1 MKRVVIGDRTCLVVD
16 VRGRLMVDDADSLM
30 LDAADCLM
38 PAGVGGPGA
47 ASVGGSEAA
56 GAGYCSGG
64 EGKGPVLFV
73 QLSAKHEAKGMDE
86 EIRLLKSMC
95 SRGFVLVA
103 VVLDDWTGALMPW
116 EDEAVTRKRM
126 KRKGDNSNEVKRENV
141 LGDRGNRG
149 GAEVERGAC
158 GDGELKRGVC
168 GYGEPKRDVCGD
180 GDLKRDVCGDG
191 DLKRDACGDGELKR
205 GACGEAEETLAYIED
220 VLLPCIRRAYGDIPC
235 VLAGYS
241 LGGLF
246 ALWAAYRTESFD
258 GICAVSPSLWV
269 RGWDAYAEGRVACA
283 DAVYLS
289 LGDKEERAR
298 NVRMAAV
305 GDCVRRQA
313 SRLTRQLAEGK
324 TVFEWN
330 RGGHFD
336 DEPGRMARGLAWTAE
351 RV

>member
-1 MKRVVIGDRTCLVVD
+1 
-16 VRGRLMVDDADSLM
+16 MVDDADSLM
-30 LDAADCLM
+30 VDGADSLM

-95 SRGFVLVA
+95 SRGFVFVA

-126 KRKGDNSNEVKRENV
+126 KRKGDNSNEVKRENA

-149 GAEVERGAC
+149 GAEVECGAC
-158 GDGELKRGVC
+158 GDGELKRGA
-168 GYGEPKRDVCGD
+168 Y
-180 GDLKRDVCGDG
+180 
-191 DLKRDACGDGELKR
+191 
-205 GACGEAEETLAYIED
+205 GEAEETLAYIED
-220 VLLPCIRRAYGDIPC
+220 VLLPCIRRAYGDMPC

-289 LGDKEERAR
+289 LGEKEERAR
-298 NVRMAAV
+298 NLRMAAV

>member
-16 VRGRLMVDDADSLM
+16 VRGCLMVDDADSLM
-30 LDAADCLM
+30 VDGADSLM

-95 SRGFVLVA
+95 SRGFVFVA

-149 GAEVERGAC
+149 GAEVECGAC
-158 GDGELKRGVC
+158 GDGELKRGA
-168 GYGEPKRDVCGD
+168 Y
-180 GDLKRDVCGDG
+180 
-191 DLKRDACGDGELKR
+191 
-205 GACGEAEETLAYIED
+205 GEAEETLAYIED
-220 VLLPCIRRAYGDIPC
+220 VLLPCIRRAYGDMPC

-336 DEPGRMARGLAWTAE
+336 DEPRRMTRGLAWTAE

>member
-30 LDAADCLM
+30 VDAADCLM

-95 SRGFVLVA
+95 SRGFVFVA

-149 GAEVERGAC
+149 GAEVEC
-158 GDGELKRGVC
+158 
-168 GYGEPKRDVCGD
+168 
-180 GDLKRDVCGDG
+180 
-191 DLKRDACGDGELKR
+191 DACGDGELKR
-205 GACGEAEETLAYIED
+205 GAYGEAEETLAYIED
-220 VLLPCIRRAYGDIPC
+220 VLLPWMRRAYGDMPC
-235 VLAGYS
+235 VLGGYS

-246 ALWAAYRTESFD
+246 ALWAAYRAESFD

>member
-30 LDAADCLM
+30 VDGADCLM

-95 SRGFVLVA
+95 SRGFVFVA

-149 GAEVERGAC
+149 GAEVECGAC
-158 GDGELKRGVC
+158 GDGELKRG
-168 GYGEPKRDVCGD
+168 
-180 GDLKRDVCGDG
+180 
-191 DLKRDACGDGELKR
+191 ACGDGEPKR
-205 GACGEAEETLAYIED
+205 GVCGEAEETLAYIED
-220 VLLPCIRRAYGDIPC
+220 VLLPWMRRAYGDMPC
-235 VLAGYS
+235 VLGGYS

-269 RGWDAYAEGRVACA
+269 RGWDAYAEGRVPCA

-336 DEPGRMARGLAWTAE
+336 DEPRRMARGLAWTAE

>member
-1 MKRVVIGDRTCLVVD
+1 MIGDRTCLVVD

-30 LDAADCLM
+30 VDGADSLM

-95 SRGFVLVA
+95 SRGFVFVA

-149 GAEVERGAC
+149 GAEVECGAC
-158 GDGELKRGVC
+158 GDGELKRGA
-168 GYGEPKRDVCGD
+168 Y
-180 GDLKRDVCGDG
+180 
-191 DLKRDACGDGELKR
+191 
-205 GACGEAEETLAYIED
+205 GEAEETLAYIED
-220 VLLPCIRRAYGDIPC
+220 VLLPCIRRAYGDMPC

-313 SRLTRQLAEGK
+313 SRLTRQFTEGK

>member
-1 MKRVVIGDRTCLVVD
+1 MIGDRTCLVFD
-16 VRGRLMVDDADSLM
+16 VRGGLMADGADSLM
-30 LDAADCLM
+30 T
-38 PAGVGGPGA
+38 AGVGSSGTAG
-47 ASVGGSEAA
+47 VGS
-56 GAGYCSGG
+56 CSGG

-73 QLSAKHEAKGMDE
+73 QLSARHEAKGMDE

-95 SRGFVLVA
+95 LRGFVFVA

-126 KRKGDNSNEVKRENV
+126 RRKGDNSNEVKRENV

-149 GAEVERGAC
+149 GAEVEC
-158 GDGELKRGVC
+158 GV
-168 GYGEPKRDVCGD
+168 
-180 GDLKRDVCGDG
+180 
-191 DLKRDACGDGELKR
+191 CGDGELKR
-205 GACGEAEETLAYIED
+205 GACGDAEPQRGVCGDGELKRGAYGDAEETLAYIED
-220 VLLPCIRRAYGDIPC
+220 VLLPWMRRAYGDMPC
-235 VLAGYS
+235 VLGGYS

-258 GICAVSPSLWV
+258 GICAVSPSLWIK
-269 RGWDAYAEGRVACA
+269 GWDAYAEGRVACA

-289 LGDKEERAR
+289 LGDKEKRVR

-313 SRLTRQLAEGK
+313 SRLTRQFAEGK

>member
-1 MKRVVIGDRTCLVVD
+1 MIGDRTCLVVD
-16 VRGRLMVDDADSLM
+16 VRGRLMVDDADSM
-30 LDAADCLM
+30 MVDAADCLM

-95 SRGFVLVA
+95 SRGFVFVA

-149 GAEVERGAC
+149 GAEVECDAC
-158 GDGELKRGVC
+158 GDGE
-168 GYGEPKRDVCGD
+168 
-180 GDLKRDVCGDG
+180 
-191 DLKRDACGDGELKR
+191 LKRDACGDGELKR
-205 GACGEAEETLAYIED
+205 GAYGEAEETLAYIED
-220 VLLPCIRRAYGDIPC
+220 VLLPWMRRAYGDMPC
-235 VLAGYS
+235 VLGGYS

-246 ALWAAYRTESFD
+246 ALWAAYRAESFD

>member
-1 MKRVVIGDRTCLVVD
+1 MIGDRTCLVVD

-30 LDAADCLM
+30 VDAADCLM

-95 SRGFVLVA
+95 SRGFVFVA

-126 KRKGDNSNEVKRENV
+126 KRKGDNSNEVKRENA

-149 GAEVERGAC
+149 GAEVEC
-158 GDGELKRGVC
+158 GVCGYGELKRGVC
-168 GYGEPKRDVCGD
+168 GYGEPKR
-180 GDLKRDVCGDG
+180 
-191 DLKRDACGDGELKR
+191 
-205 GACGEAEETLAYIED
+205 GAYGEAEETLAYIED
-220 VLLPCIRRAYGDIPC
+220 VLLPWIKRAYGGMPC

>member
-1 MKRVVIGDRTCLVVD
+1 
-16 VRGRLMVDDADSLM
+16 MVDDADSLM
-30 LDAADCLM
+30 VDAADCLM

-64 EGKGPVLFV
+64 EGKGPVLFM
-73 QLSAKHEAKGMDE
+73 QLSATHEAKGMDE

-95 SRGFVLVA
+95 SRGFVFVA

-149 GAEVERGAC
+149 GAEVECGA
-158 GDGELKRGVC
+158 
-168 GYGEPKRDVCGD
+168 
-180 GDLKRDVCGDG
+180 CGDG

-220 VLLPCIRRAYGDIPC
+220 VLLPWIRRAYGDMPC

-269 RGWDAYAEGRVACA
+269 RGWDAYAEGRVPCA

-324 TVFEWN
+324 TVFEWS

>member
-1 MKRVVIGDRTCLVVD
+1 
-16 VRGRLMVDDADSLM
+16 MVDDADSLM
-30 LDAADCLM
+30 VDAADCLM

-95 SRGFVLVA
+95 SRGFVFVA

-149 GAEVERGAC
+149 GAEVECGAC

-168 GYGEPKRDVCGD
+168 GYGEPKRD
-180 GDLKRDVCGDG
+180 
-191 DLKRDACGDGELKR
+191 AY
-205 GACGEAEETLAYIED
+205 GEAEETLAYIED
-220 VLLPCIRRAYGDIPC
+220 VLLPWIRRAYGGMPC

>member
-1 MKRVVIGDRTCLVVD
+1 MKRVVIGDRICLVVD

-30 LDAADCLM
+30 VDGADSLM

-47 ASVGGSEAA
+47 ASVGGSETA

-95 SRGFVLVA
+95 SRGFVFVA

-149 GAEVERGAC
+149 GAEVECGA
-158 GDGELKRGVC
+158 
-168 GYGEPKRDVCGD
+168 
-180 GDLKRDVCGDG
+180 CGDG

-220 VLLPCIRRAYGDIPC
+220 VLLPWIRRAYGDMPC

>member
-1 MKRVVIGDRTCLVVD
+1 
-16 VRGRLMVDDADSLM
+16 MVDDADSLM
-30 LDAADCLM
+30 VDGADSLM

-95 SRGFVLVA
+95 SRGFVFVA

-126 KRKGDNSNEVKRENV
+126 KRKGDNSNEGKRENA

-149 GAEVERGAC
+149 GAEVEC
-158 GDGELKRGVC
+158 GVCGYGELKRGVC
-168 GYGEPKRDVCGD
+168 GYGEPKR
-180 GDLKRDVCGDG
+180 
-191 DLKRDACGDGELKR
+191 
-205 GACGEAEETLAYIED
+205 GAYGEAEETLAYIED
-220 VLLPCIRRAYGDIPC
+220 VLLPCIRRAYGDMPC

>member
-1 MKRVVIGDRTCLVVD
+1 MERVVIGDRTCLVVD
-16 VRGRLMVDDADSLM
+16 VRGRLMVDDADSM
-30 LDAADCLM
+30 MVDAADCLM

-95 SRGFVLVA
+95 SRGFVFVA

-149 GAEVERGAC
+149 GAEVECDAC
-158 GDGELKRGVC
+158 GDGDLKRGVC
-168 GYGEPKRDVCGD
+168 GYGEPKRDVCG
-180 GDLKRDVCGDG
+180 
-191 DLKRDACGDGELKR
+191 
-205 GACGEAEETLAYIED
+205 EAEETLAYIED
-220 VLLPCIRRAYGDIPC
+220 VLLPWIRRAYGDMPC

-269 RGWDAYAEGRVACA
+269 RGWDAYAEGRVPCA

>member
-1 MKRVVIGDRTCLVVD
+1 MIGDRTCLVVD
-16 VRGRLMVDDADSLM
+16 VRGCLMVDDADSLM
-30 LDAADCLM
+30 VDAADCLM

-56 GAGYCSGG
+56 GVGYCSGG

-95 SRGFVLVA
+95 SRGFVFVA

-149 GAEVERGAC
+149 GAEVECGAC
-158 GDGELKRGVC
+158 GD
-168 GYGEPKRDVCGD
+168 GEPKRDVCGD
-180 GDLKRDVCGDG
+180 GDLKRD
-191 DLKRDACGDGELKR
+191 
-205 GACGEAEETLAYIED
+205 ACGEAEETLAYIED
-220 VLLPCIRRAYGDIPC
+220 VLLPCIRRAYGDMPC

-246 ALWAAYRTESFD
+246 ALWAAYRAESFD

-313 SRLTRQLAEGK
+313 SRLTRQFTEGK

-336 DEPGRMARGLAWTAE
+336 DESGRMARGLAWTAE

>member
-30 LDAADCLM
+30 VDAADCLM

-95 SRGFVLVA
+95 SRGFVFVA

-126 KRKGDNSNEVKRENV
+126 KRKGDNSNEVKRENA

-149 GAEVERGAC
+149 GAEVECGAC

-168 GYGEPKRDVCGD
+168 GYGEPKR
-180 GDLKRDVCGDG
+180 
-191 DLKRDACGDGELKR
+191 
-205 GACGEAEETLAYIED
+205 GAYGEAEETLAYIED
-220 VLLPCIRRAYGDIPC
+220 VLLPWIKRAYGGMPC

>member
-1 MKRVVIGDRTCLVVD
+1 MERVVIGDRTCLVVD
-16 VRGRLMVDDADSLM
+16 VRGCLMVDDADSLM
-30 LDAADCLM
+30 VDAADCLM

-95 SRGFVLVA
+95 SRGFVFVA

-149 GAEVERGAC
+149 GAEVECGA
-158 GDGELKRGVC
+158 
-168 GYGEPKRDVCGD
+168 CGD

-191 DLKRDACGDGELKR
+191 DLKR
-205 GACGEAEETLAYIED
+205 GAYGEAEETLAYIED
-220 VLLPCIRRAYGDIPC
+220 VLLPCIRRAYGDMPC

-313 SRLTRQLAEGK
+313 SRLTRQFTEGK

>member
-1 MKRVVIGDRTCLVVD
+1 MIGDRTCLVVD

-30 LDAADCLM
+30 VDAADCLM

-95 SRGFVLVA
+95 SRGFVFVA

-126 KRKGDNSNEVKRENV
+126 RRKGDNSNEVKRENV

-168 GYGEPKRDVCGD
+168 GYGEPKR
-180 GDLKRDVCGDG
+180 
-191 DLKRDACGDGELKR
+191 
-205 GACGEAEETLAYIED
+205 GAYGEAEETLAYIEY
-220 VLLPCIRRAYGDIPC
+220 VLLPCIRRAYGDMPC

-305 GDCVRRQA
+305 GDCVRCQA

>member
-1 MKRVVIGDRTCLVVD
+1 MIGDRTCLVVD
-16 VRGRLMVDDADSLM
+16 VRGCLMVDDADSLM
-30 LDAADCLM
+30 VDGADSLM

-95 SRGFVLVA
+95 SRGFVFVA

-149 GAEVERGAC
+149 GAEVECGA
-158 GDGELKRGVC
+158 
-168 GYGEPKRDVCGD
+168 
-180 GDLKRDVCGDG
+180 CGDG

-220 VLLPCIRRAYGDIPC
+220 VLLPWIRRAYGDMPC

-269 RGWDAYAEGRVACA
+269 RGWDAYAEGRVPCA

>member
-1 MKRVVIGDRTCLVVD
+1 MERVVIGDRTCLVFD
-16 VRGRLMVDDADSLM
+16 VRGCLMVDDADSLM
-30 LDAADCLM
+30 VNDADSLM
-38 PAGVGGPGA
+38 AAGVGGPGA
-47 ASVGGSEAA
+47 ASVGGYEAA
-56 GAGYCSGG
+56 GVGYCSGG

-86 EIRLLKSMC
+86 EMRLLKSMC
-95 SRGFVLVA
+95 SRGFVFVA

-126 KRKGDNSNEVKRENV
+126 KRKGDDSNGVMGEDV
-141 LGDRGNRG
+141 LGDSGNRG
-149 GAEVERGAC
+149 GVEVECGVS
-158 GDGELKRGVC
+158 GDGELKRDAC
-168 GYGEPKRDVCGD
+168 GDAEPKRGV
-180 GDLKRDVCGDG
+180 
-191 DLKRDACGDGELKR
+191 CGDGELKR
-205 GACGEAEETLAYIED
+205 GAYGDAEETLAYIED
-220 VLLPCIRRAYGDIPC
+220 VLLPWMRRTYGDMPC
-235 VLAGYS
+235 VLGGYS

-269 RGWDAYAEGRVACA
+269 RGWDAYAEERVACA

-298 NVRMAAV
+298 TVRMAAV

-313 SRLTRQLAEGK
+313 SRLTRQFAEGK

>member
-30 LDAADCLM
+30 ADAADCLM

-95 SRGFVLVA
+95 SRGFVFVA

-149 GAEVERGAC
+149 GAEVECDAC
-158 GDGELKRGVC
+158 GDGELKRGV
-168 GYGEPKRDVCGD
+168 
-180 GDLKRDVCGDG
+180 
-191 DLKRDACGDGELKR
+191 CGDGELKR

-220 VLLPCIRRAYGDIPC
+220 VLLPWIKRAYGGMPC

>member
-1 MKRVVIGDRTCLVVD
+1 MIGDRTCLVVD

-30 LDAADCLM
+30 VDGADSLM

-56 GAGYCSGG
+56 GVGYCSGG

-95 SRGFVLVA
+95 SRGFVFVA

-149 GAEVERGAC
+149 GAEVECGAC
-158 GDGELKRGVC
+158 GDGELKRGA
-168 GYGEPKRDVCGD
+168 Y
-180 GDLKRDVCGDG
+180 
-191 DLKRDACGDGELKR
+191 
-205 GACGEAEETLAYIED
+205 GEAEETLAYIED
-220 VLLPCIRRAYGDIPC
+220 VLLPCIRRAYGDMPC

-313 SRLTRQLAEGK
+313 SRLTRQFTEGK

-336 DEPGRMARGLAWTAE
+336 DESGRMARGLAWTAE

>member
-1 MKRVVIGDRTCLVVD
+1 MERVVIGDRTCLVVD
-16 VRGRLMVDDADSLM
+16 VRGCLMVDDADSLM
-30 LDAADCLM
+30 VDAADCLM

-56 GAGYCSGG
+56 GAGYCCGG

-95 SRGFVLVA
+95 SRGFVFVA

-149 GAEVERGAC
+149 GAEVECGA
-158 GDGELKRGVC
+158 
-168 GYGEPKRDVCGD
+168 
-180 GDLKRDVCGDG
+180 CGDG

-220 VLLPCIRRAYGDIPC
+220 VLLPWIRRAYGDMPC

>member
-1 MKRVVIGDRTCLVVD
+1 
-16 VRGRLMVDDADSLM
+16 MVDDADSLM
-30 LDAADCLM
+30 VDAADCLM

-95 SRGFVLVA
+95 SRGFVFVA

-149 GAEVERGAC
+149 GAEVECGA
-158 GDGELKRGVC
+158 
-168 GYGEPKRDVCGD
+168 
-180 GDLKRDVCGDG
+180 CGDG

-220 VLLPCIRRAYGDIPC
+220 VLLPWIRRAYGDMPC

>member
-1 MKRVVIGDRTCLVVD
+1 MIGDRTCLVVD
-16 VRGRLMVDDADSLM
+16 VRGCLMVDDADSLM
-30 LDAADCLM
+30 VDAADCLM

-95 SRGFVLVA
+95 SRGFVFVA

-126 KRKGDNSNEVKRENV
+126 KRKVDDSNGVKREDV
-141 LGDRGNRG
+141 LEDRGNRG
-149 GAEVERGAC
+149 GAEVECGA
-158 GDGELKRGVC
+158 
-168 GYGEPKRDVCGD
+168 
-180 GDLKRDVCGDG
+180 CGDG

-220 VLLPCIRRAYGDIPC
+220 VLLPWIRRAYGDMPC

-269 RGWDAYAEGRVACA
+269 RGWDAYAEGRVPCA

>member
-1 MKRVVIGDRTCLVVD
+1 MERVVIGDRTCLVVD
-16 VRGRLMVDDADSLM
+16 VRGCLMVDDADSLM
-30 LDAADCLM
+30 VDAADCLM

-95 SRGFVLVA
+95 SRGFVFVA

-158 GDGELKRGVC
+158 GDGELKRGAC
-168 GYGEPKRDVCGD
+168 GYGEPKRD
-180 GDLKRDVCGDG
+180 
-191 DLKRDACGDGELKR
+191 AY
-205 GACGEAEETLAYIED
+205 GEAEETLAYIED
-220 VLLPCIRRAYGDIPC
+220 VLLPWIRRAYGDMPC

-289 LGDKEERAR
+289 LGDTEERAR

-313 SRLTRQLAEGK
+313 SRLTRQFTEGK

>member
-1 MKRVVIGDRTCLVVD
+1 MIGDRTCLVVD

-30 LDAADCLM
+30 VDGADSLM

-95 SRGFVLVA
+95 SRGFVFVA

-126 KRKGDNSNEVKRENV
+126 KRKVDDSNGVKREDV
-141 LGDRGNRG
+141 LEDRGNRG
-149 GAEVERGAC
+149 GAEVECGA
-158 GDGELKRGVC
+158 
-168 GYGEPKRDVCGD
+168 
-180 GDLKRDVCGDG
+180 CGDG

-220 VLLPCIRRAYGDIPC
+220 VLLPWIRRAYGDMPC

-246 ALWAAYRTESFD
+246 ALWAAYRVENFD

>member
-30 LDAADCLM
+30 VDAADCLM

-95 SRGFVLVA
+95 SRGFVFVA

-126 KRKGDNSNEVKRENV
+126 RRKGDNSNEVKRENV

-168 GYGEPKRDVCGD
+168 GYGEPKR
-180 GDLKRDVCGDG
+180 
-191 DLKRDACGDGELKR
+191 
-205 GACGEAEETLAYIED
+205 GAYGEAEETLAYIED
-220 VLLPCIRRAYGDIPC
+220 VLLPWIKRAYGGMPC

>member
-1 MKRVVIGDRTCLVVD
+1 MECVVIGDRTCLVVD

-30 LDAADCLM
+30 VDAADCLM

-95 SRGFVLVA
+95 SRGFVFVA

-126 KRKGDNSNEVKRENV
+126 KRKGDNSNEVKRENA

-149 GAEVERGAC
+149 GAEVECGAC

-168 GYGEPKRDVCGD
+168 GYGEPKR
-180 GDLKRDVCGDG
+180 
-191 DLKRDACGDGELKR
+191 
-205 GACGEAEETLAYIED
+205 GAYGEAEETLAYIED
-220 VLLPCIRRAYGDIPC
+220 VLLPWIKRAYGGMPC

>member
-1 MKRVVIGDRTCLVVD
+1 
-16 VRGRLMVDDADSLM
+16 MVDDADSLM
-30 LDAADCLM
+30 VDAADCLM
-38 PAGVGGPGA
+38 AAGVGGPGA

-95 SRGFVLVA
+95 SRGFVFVA

-149 GAEVERGAC
+149 GAKVECGAC
-158 GDGELKRGVC
+158 GDGELKRGA
-168 GYGEPKRDVCGD
+168 Y
-180 GDLKRDVCGDG
+180 
-191 DLKRDACGDGELKR
+191 
-205 GACGEAEETLAYIED
+205 GEAEETLAYIED
-220 VLLPCIRRAYGDIPC
+220 VLLPCIRRAYGDMPC

>member
-1 MKRVVIGDRTCLVVD
+1 
-16 VRGRLMVDDADSLM
+16 MVDDADSLM
-30 LDAADCLM
+30 VDAADCLM

-95 SRGFVLVA
+95 SRGFVFVA

-126 KRKGDNSNEVKRENV
+126 KRKGDNSNEVKRENA

-149 GAEVERGAC
+149 GAEVEC
-158 GDGELKRGVC
+158 GVCGYGELKRGVC
-168 GYGEPKRDVCGD
+168 GYGEPKR
-180 GDLKRDVCGDG
+180 
-191 DLKRDACGDGELKR
+191 
-205 GACGEAEETLAYIED
+205 GAYGEAEETLAYIED
-220 VLLPCIRRAYGDIPC
+220 VLLPCIRRAYGDMPC

>member
-1 MKRVVIGDRTCLVVD
+1 MIGDRTCLVVD
-16 VRGRLMVDDADSLM
+16 VRGCLMVDDADSLM
-30 LDAADCLM
+30 VDAADCLM

-95 SRGFVLVA
+95 SRGFVFVA

-116 EDEAVTRKRM
+116 EDEAVTWKRM

-149 GAEVERGAC
+149 GAEVKRGAC
-158 GDGELKRGVC
+158 C
-168 GYGEPKRDVCGD
+168 YGEP
-180 GDLKRDVCGDG
+180 KRDVCGDG

-220 VLLPCIRRAYGDIPC
+220 VLLPWIRRAYGDMPC

-313 SRLTRQLAEGK
+313 SRLTRQFTEGK

>member
-30 LDAADCLM
+30 VDAADCLM

-95 SRGFVLVA
+95 SRGFVFVA

-126 KRKGDNSNEVKRENV
+126 KRKVDDSNGVKREDV
-141 LGDRGNRG
+141 LEDRGNRG
-149 GAEVERGAC
+149 GAEVECGA
-158 GDGELKRGVC
+158 
-168 GYGEPKRDVCGD
+168 
-180 GDLKRDVCGDG
+180 CGDG

-220 VLLPCIRRAYGDIPC
+220 VLLPWIRRAYGDMPC

>member
-1 MKRVVIGDRTCLVVD
+1 MFFKLALRNVRRSFRDYGVYLLTLTFGVCLFYTFNSLEGQGAMVYLAQNGSPMVEVIQACI
-16 VRGRLMVDDADSLM
+16 SIF
-30 LDAADCLM
+30 
-38 PAGVGGPGA
+38 
-47 ASVGGSEAA
+47 SV
-56 GAGYCSGG
+56 
-64 EGKGPVLFV
+64 F
-73 QLSAKHEAKGMDE
+73 
-86 EIRLLKSMC
+86 
-95 SRGFVLVA
+95 VA

-149 GAEVERGAC
+149 GAEVECGAC

-191 DLKRDACGDGELKR
+191 DLKRDACG
-205 GACGEAEETLAYIED
+205 EAEETLAYIED
-220 VLLPCIRRAYGDIPC
+220 VLLPCIRRAYGDMPC

>member
-1 MKRVVIGDRTCLVVD
+1 MIGDRTCLVVD

-30 LDAADCLM
+30 VDAADCLM

-95 SRGFVLVA
+95 SRGFVFVA

-149 GAEVERGAC
+149 GAEVECGAC
-158 GDGELKRGVC
+158 GDGELKRGV
-168 GYGEPKRDVCGD
+168 
-180 GDLKRDVCGDG
+180 
-191 DLKRDACGDGELKR
+191 
-205 GACGEAEETLAYIED
+205 CGEAEETLAYIED
-220 VLLPCIRRAYGDIPC
+220 VLLPCIRRAYGDMPC

>member
-1 MKRVVIGDRTCLVVD
+1 MIGDRTCLVFD
-16 VRGRLMVDDADSLM
+16 VRGCLMADDVGGSGADGV
-30 LDAADCLM
+30 DCLM
-38 PAGVGGPGA
+38 
-47 ASVGGSEAA
+47 AA
-56 GAGYCSGG
+56 GAGGFGAAGVGYCSGG

-73 QLSAKHEAKGMDE
+73 QLSARHEAKGMDE
-86 EIRLLKSMC
+86 EMRLLKSMC
-95 SRGFVLVA
+95 SRGFVFVA

-126 KRKGDNSNEVKRENV
+126 KRKGDDRNEVKSEDV
-141 LGDRGNRG
+141 LGDRENRG
-149 GAEVERGAC
+149 GAEVECGVS
-158 GDGELKRGVC
+158 GDGELKRGA
-168 GYGEPKRDVCGD
+168 YGDAEPKRGV
-180 GDLKRDVCGDG
+180 
-191 DLKRDACGDGELKR
+191 CGDGELKR
-205 GACGEAEETLAYIED
+205 GAYGDAEETLAYIEN
-220 VLLPCIRRAYGDIPC
+220 VLLPWMRRVYGDMPC
-235 VLAGYS
+235 VLGGYS

-246 ALWAAYRTESFD
+246 ALWAAYRTENFD
-258 GICAVSPSLWV
+258 GICAVSPSLWIK
-269 RGWDAYAEGRVACA
+269 GWDAYAEGRVACA

-313 SRLTRQLAEGK
+313 NRLTRQFAEGK

-351 RV
+351 RVW

>member
-1 MKRVVIGDRTCLVVD
+1 MIGDRTCLVVD

-30 LDAADCLM
+30 VDAADCLM

-95 SRGFVLVA
+95 SRGFVFVA

-126 KRKGDNSNEVKRENV
+126 KRKVDDSNGVKREDV
-141 LGDRGNRG
+141 LEDRGNRG
-149 GAEVERGAC
+149 GAEVECGA
-158 GDGELKRGVC
+158 
-168 GYGEPKRDVCGD
+168 
-180 GDLKRDVCGDG
+180 CGDG

-220 VLLPCIRRAYGDIPC
+220 VLLPWIRRAYGDMPC

-246 ALWAAYRTESFD
+246 ALWAAYRVENFD

>member
-1 MKRVVIGDRTCLVVD
+1 MIGDRTCLVVD

-30 LDAADCLM
+30 VDGADSLM

-56 GAGYCSGG
+56 GVGYCSGG

-95 SRGFVLVA
+95 SRGFVFVA

-158 GDGELKRGVC
+158 GDGE
-168 GYGEPKRDVCGD
+168 P
-180 GDLKRDVCGDG
+180 KRDVCGDG

-205 GACGEAEETLAYIED
+205 GAYGEAEETLAYIED
-220 VLLPCIRRAYGDIPC
+220 VLLPWIKRAYGGMPC

-258 GICAVSPSLWV
+258 SICAVSPSLWV

>member
-1 MKRVVIGDRTCLVVD
+1 
-16 VRGRLMVDDADSLM
+16 MVDDADSLM
-30 LDAADCLM
+30 VDAADCLM

-56 GAGYCSGG
+56 GAGYCSAG

-95 SRGFVLVA
+95 SRGFVFVA

-149 GAEVERGAC
+149 GAEVECDAC
-158 GDGELKRGVC
+158 GDGE
-168 GYGEPKRDVCGD
+168 
-180 GDLKRDVCGDG
+180 
-191 DLKRDACGDGELKR
+191 LKRDACGDGELKR
-205 GACGEAEETLAYIED
+205 GAYGEAEETLAYIED
-220 VLLPCIRRAYGDIPC
+220 VLLPCIRRAYGDMPC

-246 ALWAAYRTESFD
+246 ALWAAYRTESVD

>member
-1 MKRVVIGDRTCLVVD
+1 MIGDRTCLVVD

-30 LDAADCLM
+30 VDAADCLM

-95 SRGFVLVA
+95 SRGFVFVA

-149 GAEVERGAC
+149 GAEVECGA
-158 GDGELKRGVC
+158 
-168 GYGEPKRDVCGD
+168 CGD

-191 DLKRDACGDGELKR
+191 DLKR
-205 GACGEAEETLAYIED
+205 GAYGEAEETLAYIED
-220 VLLPCIRRAYGDIPC
+220 VLLPCIRRAYGDMPC

-313 SRLTRQLAEGK
+313 SRLTRQFTEGK

>member
-1 MKRVVIGDRTCLVVD
+1 MIGDRTCLVVD

-30 LDAADCLM
+30 VDGADSLM

-95 SRGFVLVA
+95 SRGFVFVA

-149 GAEVERGAC
+149 GAEVECGA
-158 GDGELKRGVC
+158 C
-168 GYGEPKRDVCGD
+168 GYGEPKRDVCGY
-180 GDLKRDVCGDG
+180 GELKRAV
-191 DLKRDACGDGELKR
+191 CGDGELKR

-220 VLLPCIRRAYGDIPC
+220 VLLPWIRRAYGDMPC